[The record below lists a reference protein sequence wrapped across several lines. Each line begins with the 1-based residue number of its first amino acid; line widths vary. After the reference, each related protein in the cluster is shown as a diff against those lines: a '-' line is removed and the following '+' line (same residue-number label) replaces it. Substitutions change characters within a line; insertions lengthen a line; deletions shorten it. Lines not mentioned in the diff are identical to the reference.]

1 MFNDYDNT
9 IEGSS
14 LRYDSDSPALDFAAD
29 AVALRKKTSERIPRF
44 SRVFRW
50 QPSGPVVPIPDSVQV
65 AGSFTEW
72 QGVAM
77 KREAATKTW
86 QLTLHDIPGNQTH
99 RYMLLVNGEPA
110 YDKHCDGLAVPEG
123 FEEQPYQFMT
133 PRGPRIFLLFS
144 QSK

>member
-14 LRYDSDSPALDFAAD
+14 LRYDSGSPALDFAAY
-29 AVALRKKTSERIPRF
+29 AGALHKKKTERIPRF

-50 QPSGPVVPIPDSVQV
+50 QPSGPEVPIPDSVQV

-77 KREAATKTW
+77 TREAVTNTW

-99 RYMLLVNGEPA
+99 RYMLLVNEEPA
-110 YDKHCDGLAVPEG
+110 YDKHCDGLAVPER
-123 FEEQPYQFMT
+123 FEEQQYQIVT
-133 PRGPRIFLLFS
+133 QRGPRIFLLFS
-144 QSK
+144 QTK